1 VQTKKVLAK
10 APVKKADSSDSS
22 DSSDEEEQ
30 MPPKGGMGMLRAEE
44 ASKEMLCGVLS
55 VMAVVRFP

>member
-1 VQTKKVLAK
+1 M
-10 APVKKADSSDSS
+10 KKADSSDSS

-55 VMAVVRFP
+55 VMAVVWFP